1 MCSDMKRVVVLTVV
15 LSMLACSQAFSQSLS
30 KAQERYRE
38 FIALANSSS
47 DKVKLYSVSYLCY
60 DECRRVADNI
70 DRNTAAYTEVREMLV
85 SLRPYLKNGAVYHSQ
100 YGRPAEALRHAKAYI
115 DMGYMPMFAGGRHTD
130 DPDYA
135 RLVYFAASG
144 SYNSG
149 DYKSAA
155 RYLSLYLDSRETDHR
170 KDSFRF
176 MADALVKT
184 GDVSAALK
192 TLDEGISEFPYYF
205 EFLAQAIDICQDSE
219 LYERLEGYVSKARQ
233 MKPDDERLLQIQA
246 MMYEHT
252 GDYMNAYL
260 AWQNLY
266 KKRPQ
271 SLSIA
276 KHLAVNCYN
285 VGVLYFNRSISDGD
299 LRTQSRYKSTSDDYF
314 RTAIPLFNDILNVE
328 PASLKYLE
336 GLATIYQCLDLE
348 DRAGTVNDKLLAL
361 GGIPVSSSVIPS
373 LVAYEDTS
381 GPSSVTLPKNSN
393 ESVTNRIPLYSE
405 YAKEFIEGRLA
416 QWQQK
421 DQFETISEYQTRV
434 TETSRNVKVEELKRQ
449 AESSYLSLYARNLSH
464 RDITLMPYDP
474 EHEVFLAESKYGDI
488 IIPVPRAGNE
498 AQIFMS
504 SWNGVRFSDPEY
516 AVSGDRIVLKKMTF
530 ITPTGKSYVFDGSND
545 MEYTETEVDIAF
557 QDISYDDIV
566 RNDGN
571 MRRNVNRSKV
581 TIAQSDVDVD
591 IPVSSSEQKNVFAVV
606 IANENYDF
614 VGNVPMALNDGKVFC
629 DYCEK
634 TLGLPKDNIRYYP
647 DATYGSML
655 RAIQDIN
662 DIAAAFPMGKI
673 RVIFYYSG
681 HGIPDERT
689 KNGYLLPVDADGRQM
704 EVCYP
709 LDKLYS
715 ELGSLGASEVVAFL
729 DACFS
734 GSKKTGEAI
743 VAARGVALD
752 AAPSVPTG
760 NMVVF
765 SAASGSETAFPY
777 MDKGHGM
784 FTYYLLKKLKDSKG
798 ELTLGELTDYVSE
811 QVRQQSVVVNHKS
824 QTPNVIPSYRMNGT
838 WKNIRLKK

>member
-1 MCSDMKRVVVLTVV
+1 MYSDMKKIIVLTVI
-15 LSMLACSQAFSQSLS
+15 LSLLAYNQAFSQSLS
-30 KAQERYRE
+30 KAHERYRE

-47 DKVKLYSVSYLCY
+47 DKAKLYSVSYQCY
-60 DECRRVADNI
+60 DECRKVADYI
-70 DRNTAAYTEVREMLV
+70 DRNAAAYTEVREMLV
-85 SLRPYLKNGAVYHSQ
+85 NLRPYLRNGAVYHSQ
-100 YGRPAEALRHAKAYI
+100 SGRTAEALRHAKAYL
-115 DMGYMPMFAGGRHTD
+115 DMGYMPMFAGERYTD
-130 DPDYA
+130 APDYT

-149 DYKSAA
+149 DYKGAVK
-155 RYLSLYLDSRETDHR
+155 YLSLYIDTHETDHR
-170 KDSFRF
+170 RDSFRF
-176 MADALVKT
+176 KADALVKT
-184 GDVSAALK
+184 GDIYAALK
-192 TLDEGISEFPYYF
+192 TLDEGIAEFPYYF
-205 EFLAQAIDICQDSE
+205 EYLAQAIDICQDNE

-246 MMYEHT
+246 LMYERT

-260 AWQNLY
+260 TWQNLQ

-285 VGVLYFNRSISDGD
+285 VGVLYFNRSMSGGD
-299 LRTQSRYKSTSDDYF
+299 VKTQSRYKSTSDDYF
-314 RTAIPLFNDILNVE
+314 RNAIPLFNNIINVE

-336 GLATIYQCLDLE
+336 GLATIYQCLDQE
-348 DRAGTVNDKLLAL
+348 DRAEVVNDKISVL
-361 GGIPVSSSVIPS
+361 GGVPVSSSVIPS
-373 LVAYEDTS
+373 LVAYDD
-381 GPSSVTLPKNSN
+381 SS
-393 ESVTNRIPLYSE
+393 ESSAGAPAQDNREVVTNRIPLYSE

-421 DQFETISEYQTRV
+421 DQFETISEYQSRV
-434 TETSRNVKVEELKRQ
+434 TEASRNAKVEEFKRQ
-449 AESSYLSLYARNLSH
+449 AESSYLSLYAKNLSH

-504 SWNGVRFSDPEY
+504 SWNGVKFTNPEY
-516 AVSGDRIVLKKMTF
+516 AISGDRIVLKKMTF
-530 ITPTGKSYVFDGSND
+530 VTPTGKSYVFDRSND

-557 QDISYDDIV
+557 QDISYDDLIGHG
-566 RNDGN
+566 GN
-571 MRRNVNRSKV
+571 VRRNVNRSKV

-591 IPVSSSEQKNVFAVV
+591 IPVSSSKQKHVFAVV

-614 VGNVPMALNDGKVFC
+614 VGNVPMALNDGKIFC

-715 ELGSLGASEVVAFL
+715 ELGALGASEVVAFL

-777 MDKGHGM
+777 VDKGHGM

-798 ELTLGELTDYVSE
+798 DLTLGELTDYVTE

-824 QTPNVIPSYRMNGT
+824 QTPNVIPSYRMNGM